1 MRSGYASTQGA
12 INSDLQKLHTSAN
25 LKSQHSTATRESY
38 ILHTIQEAEDRAK
51 FEFGRLTPNE
61 QATRQLR
68 NFARYRANPWDF
80 LKECVYTLDQVD
92 RVNPIKPFP
101 SHLKYLELITFLW
114 QKHLLMAIPKSR
126 RMTASWT
133 FISLYLQD
141 TIFNKGRFNGLV
153 SKKEDDA
160 ADLVSRT
167 EFIYH
172 HIPEWRIPP
181 ALLPKIK
188 NGKMSKSPPILEF
201 PEIDSR
207 LQGFPMGA
215 DQLRQYTMSGLL
227 GDECAFW
234 DVAEEFYSASKP
246 TLDGGGRMTLI
257 SSRAPGFFK
266 KIVFDQIDAQDYN
279 FPERA
284 PAKVKSPIPGVEIWK
299 NPKNDFLVVDLHYSA
314 NPAKDGKW
322 AKQISNSM
330 PKRKFLQEYEKSWQ
344 TFEGL
349 PVYGD
354 TFNKGAHLS
363 DTIEVLPGLPLLIGW
378 DFGLTPAAVVGQLQ
392 NKKICI
398 LKEYVSVNEAIN
410 TFSKKVYQDLNVKYG
425 SLLRTEGMLFS
436 FIDPAG
442 FQRGQSDLRTCA
454 SYLRDAGF
462 DKVDPGPVDFE
473 SRKGSVEAFLGGLSR
488 EGAAMQ
494 ILEREC
500 PTLAEGFQGGYQY
513 PEKAGDIEPTKLRP
527 LKNRFSHPHDAL
539 QYLCFGVAGKMR
551 KYNLNIPLPQYG
563 FQKRSSNE

>member
-1 MRSGYASTQGA
+1 MLHLTQA
-12 INSDLQKLHTSAN
+12 TESDPQTK
-25 LKSQHSTATRESY
+25 
-38 ILHTIQEAEDRAK
+38 EDLEK
-51 FEFGRLTPNE
+51 FDFGRLSEGERART
-61 QATRQLR
+61 QLR
-68 NFARYRANPWDF
+68 NFARYRMNPWDF
-80 LKECVYTLDQVD
+80 LTEAVYTLDQVD
-92 RVNPIKPFP
+92 KANPIKPFP
-101 SHLKYLELITFLW
+101 SHLEYLKLLAFLW
-114 QKHLLMAIPKSR
+114 QKHNMIAVPKSR
-126 RMTASWT
+126 RMTCSWT
-133 FISLYLQD
+133 FIALFLQD

-160 ADLVSRT
+160 GDLVSRA
-167 EFIYH
+167 EFIYN
-172 HIPEWRIPP
+172 HIPEWRIPK

-188 NGKMSKSPPILEF
+188 NGKMSKAPPIMEF
-201 PEIDSR
+201 PEIDSK

-215 DQLRQYTMSGLL
+215 DQLRQFTLSGLL

-234 DVAEEFYSASKP
+234 PEAEEFYSASKP
-246 TLDGGGRMTLI
+246 TLDGGGRMTLV

-266 KIVFDQIDAQDYN
+266 KIVFDQIDALDYN

-284 PAKVKSPIPGVEIWK
+284 PAKVKSPIPGVELWK

-314 NPAKDGKW
+314 NPDKDGKW
-322 AKQISNSM
+322 AKAISAQM
-330 PKRKFLQEYEKSWQ
+330 PRRKFLQEYEKSWQ

-354 TFNKGAHLS
+354 TFDKKAHLS
-363 DTIEVLPGLPLLIGW
+363 DSLEVLPGLPLLIGW
-378 DFGLTPAAVVGQLQ
+378 DFGLTPAAVVAQLQ
-392 NKKICI
+392 NKKLCI

-410 TFSKKVYQDLNVKYG
+410 TFAPKVYSDLSTKYG
-425 SLLRTEGMLFS
+425 QLIRADGMLFS

-454 SYLRDAGF
+454 SYLRASGF

-473 SRKGSVEAFLGGLSR
+473 ARKGSVEAWLGKHMR

-500 PTLAEGFQGGYQY
+500 PTLVEGFQGGYQY
-513 PEKAGDIEPTKLRP
+513 PEKAGEIEPTRIRP

-539 QYLCFGVAGKMR
+539 QYLCFGVSGKMR
-551 KYNLNIPLPQYG
+551 SYKLINIPKAQYG
-563 FQKRSSNE
+563 FQKGESK